1 MGILRTEYCGM
12 AQIHFKAHLSFIFG
26 IKKMCTNLLYKLKDR
41 VRHTYTLNNV

>member
-26 IKKMCTNLLYKLKDR
+26 IKKCVQIYYIN
-41 VRHTYTLNNV
+41 